1 MALELLQLSKTYQGQ
16 VVIPEWTQQFE
27 PCETVAIYGGNGSGK
42 STLLKLLSGQISPT
56 RGHLRCEDIPSETW
70 SLHTSYTG
78 PHVDL
83 IDGYTP
89 KELFAQHAQL
99 RAFRPEA
106 GLEHLPIPPYAFDRP
121 LAQLSSGMKQRI
133 KLALAIWT
141 DAPLLL
147 LDEPCSHL
155 DQVGIEWYSLC
166 WAHPFLR
173 RFGIHIES
181 FLWPLTTRK
190 KKPCIA
196 VEPFSPQG
204 KRSYLCNRINAI

>member
-106 GLEHLPIPPYAFDRP
+106 GLEHLPIPSYAFDRP

-155 DQVGIEWYSLC
+155 DQVGIEWYSSLLGASLSPTLRYSHRIVFVASNHKKEETMHC
-166 WAHPFLR
+166 RRAFLPT
-173 RFGIHIES
+173 GEAVV
-181 FLWPLTTRK
+181 PL
-190 KKPCIA
+190 
-196 VEPFSPQG
+196 
-204 KRSYLCNRINAI
+204 

>member
-147 LDEPCSHL
+147 LDEPCSRL
-155 DQVGIEWYSLC
+155 DQVGIEWYSSLLGASLSPTLRYSHRIVFVASNHKKEETMHC
-166 WAHPFLR
+166 RRAFLPT
-173 RFGIHIES
+173 GEAVV
-181 FLWPLTTRK
+181 PL
-190 KKPCIA
+190 
-196 VEPFSPQG
+196 
-204 KRSYLCNRINAI
+204 

>member
-89 KELFAQHAQL
+89 KELFARHAQL

-106 GLEHLPIPPYAFDRP
+106 GLEHLPIPPYALDRP

-155 DQVGIEWYSLC
+155 DQVGIEWYSTLLGASLSPTLRYSHRIVFVASNHKKEETMHC
-166 WAHPFLR
+166 RRAFLPT
-173 RFGIHIES
+173 GE
-181 FLWPLTTRK
+181 
-190 KKPCIA
+190 A
-196 VEPFSPQG
+196 VVT
-204 KRSYLCNRINAI
+204 L

>member
-89 KELFAQHAQL
+89 K
-99 RAFRPEA
+99 
-106 GLEHLPIPPYAFDRP
+106 
-121 LAQLSSGMKQRI
+121 
-133 KLALAIWT
+133 
-141 DAPLLL
+141 
-147 LDEPCSHL
+147 
-155 DQVGIEWYSLC
+155 
-166 WAHPFLR
+166 
-173 RFGIHIES
+173 
-181 FLWPLTTRK
+181 
-190 KKPCIA
+190 
-196 VEPFSPQG
+196 
-204 KRSYLCNRINAI
+204 